1 MDISLILIYGAF
13 ILIYGLI
20 LGLMAP
26 YLLSGKEN
34 FGVLLAP
41 ALALVFGF
49 AAWTIMIW
57 FGMKT
62 SDYWIWMITMLGMP
76 LVMILGVRFVRS
88 RRVKSE
94 TAA

>member
-1 MDISLILIYGAF
+1 MDITLILVYGAF

-26 YLLSGKEN
+26 YLLSGKES

-49 AAWTIMIW
+49 AAWTLMIW
-57 FGMKT
+57 LGLKP
-62 SDYWIWMITMLGMP
+62 SDYWIWTVTMLGMP
-76 LVMILGVRFVRS
+76 LVMILGVRFIRN
-88 RRVKSE
+88 RRVKTE

>member
-1 MDISLILIYGAF
+1 MDISLILVYGAF

-49 AAWTIMIW
+49 VAWTIMIW
-57 FGMKT
+57 LGLKT
-62 SDYWIWMITMLGMP
+62 NDFWIWLVTMLGMP
-76 LVMILGVRFVRS
+76 MVMILGVRFIRN
-88 RRVKSE
+88 RRTKSE